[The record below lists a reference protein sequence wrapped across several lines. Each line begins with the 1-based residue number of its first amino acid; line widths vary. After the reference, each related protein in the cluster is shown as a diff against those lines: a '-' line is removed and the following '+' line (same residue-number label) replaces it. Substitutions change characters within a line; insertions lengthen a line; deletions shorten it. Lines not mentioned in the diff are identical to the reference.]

1 MDSLNNMERYIG
13 QMLDDRYEILETIG
27 RGGMAV
33 VFKAHDHLLNRFV
46 AIKMLRDDM
55 AADSEFRSNFKKEAQ
70 AVAMLSHA
78 NIVPIYDVSR
88 DPELDYIVME
98 LIEGVTLKQYMKTK
112 GRLSCRESAHFAAQ
126 IAKALTH
133 AHEKGII
140 HRDIKPQ
147 NIMIG
152 MDGRIKV
159 ADFGIAY
166 LETALGED
174 NAANVGSV
182 HYISPEQARGLPA
195 DSRSDVYSLGVV
207 LYEMLSGVLPFNG
220 DTPDEVTKQ
229 HLSAAPAPLHELS
242 ADVPEELEDI
252 VRRAMEPDIS
262 LRYQSADEMEQ
273 DLEAYLAAN
282 FAADADAGDLPP
294 GAQPISR
301 SGELTKEDYLRR
313 HRRST
318 KISFLTGILLV
329 LVFAVAVFVFLWTYW
344 LKDLLSDPVKIEIE
358 QFVGR
363 KYETIENNE
372 ELKKVYNFNVV
383 YSNDPDVDEGVIIAQ
398 SPAAGRRQTLDRS
411 GIDMELTVSLGV
423 PMITVPEVVN
433 RRYTDA
439 VATLTTSGFDTD
451 LIFDASDTVT
461 KDYVISTVPAAGDKV
476 LPGTTVHLT
485 VSAGPSIN
493 TVEMPAFVGLT
504 EQEAIARIESAGL
517 SFGTFTYLENDAE
530 EGTVIRQ
537 NVDPGTVVN
546 ERSKVYLWI
555 SLGPAETEET
565 EESEP
570 PEESDPPVQ
579 ASRPPVASPPPTD
592 PPAPTWYVPASGS
605 DLHG

>member
-13 QMLDDRYEILETIG
+13 RMLDGRYEILEMIG

-33 VFKAHDHLLNRFV
+33 VFKARDHLLNRFV

-55 AADSEFRSNFKKEAQ
+55 AADSEFRLNFKKEAQ

-182 HYISPEQARGLPA
+182 HYISPEQARGLSA

-229 HLSAAPAPLHELS
+229 HLSATPAPLHELS

-252 VRRAMEPDIS
+252 VRKAMEPDIS
-262 LRYQSADEMEQ
+262 LRYQSAAEMEQ
-273 DLEAYLAAN
+273 ELEAYLAAN
-282 FAADADAGDLPP
+282 FAADAEAGDLPA
-294 GAQPISR
+294 GVVPISR

-358 QFVGR
+358 KFVGR
-363 KYETIENNE
+363 KYDTIENNE
-372 ELKKVYNFNVV
+372 ELKKVYNFNVI
-383 YSNDPDVDEGVIIAQ
+383 YSNDPDADEGVIIAQ
-398 SPAAGRRQTLDRS
+398 SPAAGRRQTLDRN

-423 PMITVPEVVN
+423 PMIKVPEVVN
-433 RRYTDA
+433 MRYTDA
-439 VATLTTSGFDTD
+439 VTTLTTSGFDTD
-451 LIFDASDTVT
+451 ISYDASDSVT
-461 KDYVISTVPAAGDKV
+461 KDYVISTVPAPGDRV

-493 TVEMPAFVGLT
+493 TVEMPPFVGLT
-504 EQEAIARIESAGL
+504 EDAAIARIESAGL
-517 SFGTFTYLENDAE
+517 SRGTFTYIWSDAE

-555 SLGPAETEET
+555 SLGTE
-565 EESEP
+565 EP
-570 PEESDPPVQ
+570 PEESDPPEE
-579 ASRPPVASPPPTD
+579 
-592 PPAPTWYVPASGS
+592 
-605 DLHG
+605 

>member
-1 MDSLNNMERYIG
+1 MDSANHMERYIG
-13 QMLDDRYEILETIG
+13 QMLDGRYEILEMIG

-33 VFKAHDHLLNRFV
+33 VFKARDHLLNRYV

-55 AADSEFRSNFKKEAQ
+55 AADSEFRMNFKKEAQ

-112 GRLSCRESAHFAAQ
+112 GRLGCRESAHFAAQ

-147 NIMIG
+147 NMMIG

-166 LETALGED
+166 LENALDGD
-174 NAANVGSV
+174 SASNVGSV

-207 LYEMLSGVLPFNG
+207 LYEMLSGVLPFTGN
-220 DTPDEVTKQ
+220 TPDEVTKQ
-229 HLSAAPAPLHELS
+229 HLSAAPVSLHELS

-252 VRRAMEPDIS
+252 VRRAMDPDIT
-262 LRYQSADEMEQ
+262 LRYQTAAEMQQ

-282 FAADADAGDLPP
+282 PAADAETGGLPP

-301 SGELTKEDYLRR
+301 SGELTKENFIRR

-329 LVFAVAVFVFLWTYW
+329 LMFAVAAFVFLWTYW
-344 LKDLLSDPVKIEIE
+344 LKDMLSDPVKIEIE
-358 QFVGR
+358 NFVGS
-363 KYETIENNE
+363 KYDAIEGDE
-372 ELKKVYNFNVV
+372 ELKKIYNFNVTF
-383 YSNDPDVDEGVIIAQ
+383 SNDPDVEEGIVIAQ
-398 SPAAGRRQTLDRS
+398 TPAAGRRQTLDRN
-411 GIDMELTVSLGV
+411 GIDIDLTVSLGV

-433 RRYTDA
+433 MRYTDA
-439 VATLTTSGFDTD
+439 VATLSTSGFDTD
-451 LIFDASDTVT
+451 LTFDASDSVT
-461 KDYVISTVPAAGDKV
+461 RDYVISTVPAHGDKV

-485 VSAGPSIN
+485 VSTGPTIN
-493 TVEMPAFVGLT
+493 TVDMPTFVGLT
-504 EQEAIARIESAGL
+504 EQAAIDRIESAGL
-517 SFGTFTYLENDAE
+517 SIGTFTYLESDVE

-537 NVDPGTVVN
+537 NVQPGTVVN

-555 SLGPAETEET
+555 SRGPAETE
-565 EESEP
+565 P
-570 PEESDPPVQ
+570 PIQE
-579 ASRPPVASPPPTD
+579 TD
-592 PPAPTWYVPASGS
+592 PPATRPPVETTKPPVVTQPPPVETPYVPPASGS
-605 DLHG
+605 DLR

>member
-1 MDSLNNMERYIG
+1 MDNLNHMERYIG

-55 AADSEFRSNFKKEAQ
+55 AADSEFRLNFKKEAQ

-88 DPELDYIVME
+88 DPALDYIVME

-133 AHEKGII
+133 AHEKGIV

-159 ADFGIAY
+159 ADFGIAF
-166 LETALGED
+166 LETAMGED
-174 NAANVGSV
+174 GATAVGSV
-182 HYISPEQARGLPA
+182 HYISPEQVRGLLA
-195 DSRSDVYSLGVV
+195 DARSDVYSLGVV

-229 HLSAAPAPLHELS
+229 HLSVTPLPLHELS

-252 VRRAMEPDIS
+252 VRRAMEPEIER
-262 LRYQSADEMEQ
+262 RYQTAAEMER

-282 FAADADAGDLPP
+282 FTAETEAGELPP
-294 GAQPISR
+294 GVVPISR
-301 SGELTKEDYLRR
+301 SGELTKENYLRR

-329 LVFAVAVFVFLWTYW
+329 LVFAVAVFAFLWTYW

-358 QFVGR
+358 NFIGS
-363 KYETIENNE
+363 KYDTIEGNE
-372 ELKKVYNFNVV
+372 ELKKVYNFNVT
-383 YSNDPDVDEGVIIAQ
+383 YSNDPDVEEGVIIAQ
-398 SPAAGRRQTLDRS
+398 SPAAGRRQTLDRD

-423 PMITVPEVVN
+423 PMIPVPDVVN
-433 RRYTDA
+433 MRYTDA
-439 VATLTTSGFDTD
+439 ATVLSTSGFDTD
-451 LIFDASDTVT
+451 VVFDASDTVT
-461 KDYVISTVPAAGDKV
+461 KDYVISTVPAKDEKV

-485 VSAGPSIN
+485 VSSGPSIN
-493 TVEMPAFVGLT
+493 TVEMPPLVGLT
-504 EQEAIARIESAGL
+504 EQAAIARIESAGL
-517 SFGTFTYLENDAE
+517 SFGSFSYIESDAE

-537 NVDPGTVVN
+537 NIAAGTVVN

-555 SLGPAETEET
+555 SLGPEET
-565 EESEP
+565 DE
-570 PEESDPPVQ
+570 PEESVPPGG
-579 ASRPPVASPPPTD
+579 TT
-592 PPAPTWYVPASGS
+592 PAPGGTTNTRPTSGS
-605 DLHG
+605 DLRG